1 MVFRKAVPI
10 FFVYL
15 WEKFDVRYATLTNGA
30 TNATAPT
37 LVMIATRWMLYYYNS
52 PEFVSLPAGR
62 RHVDTSTSSQITRLA
77 RLYLSPRLFPF
88 SVFHRVIRPG
98 RVSMLQTR
106 KKALNRPL
114 IAHVSGTMRLVGAGR
129 FKHIPIAN
137 NPCAQIRAAGG
148 CGHVSLK
155 SRW

>member
-62 RHVDTSTSSQITRLA
+62 RHVDTSTSSQITRLGA
-77 RLYLSPRLFPF
+77 SISISQTFSIFSFSPSYPAGSGLHA
-88 SVFHRVIRPG
+88 SN
-98 RVSMLQTR
+98 
-106 KKALNRPL
+106 KKEGLE
-114 IAHVSGTMRLVGAGR
+114 
-129 FKHIPIAN
+129 
-137 NPCAQIRAAGG
+137 
-148 CGHVSLK
+148 
-155 SRW
+155 